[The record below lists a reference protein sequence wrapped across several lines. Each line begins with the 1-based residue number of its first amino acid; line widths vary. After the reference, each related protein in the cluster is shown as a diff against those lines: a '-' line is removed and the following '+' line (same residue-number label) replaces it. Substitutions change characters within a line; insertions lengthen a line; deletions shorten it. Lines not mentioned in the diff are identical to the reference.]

1 MKKYVIGFIIGA
13 LLMFS
18 GQALANTVSRVG
30 LKVGSEATVI
40 LNGNQLPDAIIVDSK
55 SYAPVKDIADA
66 FGADVKYEPAS
77 KGKKAVITLI
87 GDIKQHPADLQALIL
102 QKEKEELEEELA
114 SKQASVENANKTI
127 NENQEKLKN
136 VTKEWEKPMYTSE
149 IETYSK
155 FKEESEARIKEINER
170 LTEINKELEAL
181 KE

>member
-1 MKKYVIGFIIGA
+1 MKKYVIGFVIGA

-77 KGKKAVITLI
+77 KGKKAVITLV
-87 GDIKQHPADLQALIL
+87 GDIKQHPTDLQLMIL
-102 QKEKEELEEELA
+102 QKEKTELEDELVVRVRSA
-114 SKQASVENANKTI
+114 ENAEKDI
-127 NENQEKLKN
+127 KENQEKLDALKN
-136 VTKEWEKPMYTSE
+136 EWEKPVYINK
-149 IETYSK
+149 IETSK
-155 FKEESEARIKEINER
+155 ISKEESEARIKEINER
-170 LTEINKELEAL
+170 LTEINKELEKL
-181 KE
+181 